1 MDQQQHSN
9 WKCPQCGLNDIGGD
23 RIKCPRC
30 GKKRNRWGYWDCAS
44 CQTKGIRAD
53 HKECPGCGRPRERKV
68 KFYLRDDL
76 IEFVDEVS
84 GNDAVR
90 IRRPNWICP
99 YCLQQND
106 DALQVCPYCGAN
118 RAESTEKYHDVKNE
132 PEPPPVPTYTPQKKK
147 KKKNG
152 CLFAAI
158 VMGIFW
164 GIMFIIA
171 GISVAFENASS
182 KKIRT
187 ADLTDAY
194 WECNVYLE
202 DLKTFEGNDWE
213 LPADAR
219 LLRTATEQYEY
230 VDHYE
235 RRSREVWINDDDD
248 DDWGGNDWDDG
259 GWEDYGD
266 GQFGVF
272 QMPFPLTFC
281 TVQPGAVLMRYET
294 EYYDEPV
301 YASEPRT
308 KYYYEYDRWVDGRL
322 LTTSGK
328 PGTEPYYESYTLRD
342 EKERERGRTTDYY
355 IIFNHKNHPVKL
367 TVAKEVFDAVIAEGR
382 LTYRCDISEN
392 KKNNPDYYI
401 ITGGQEYLCR
411 EHSDDGNEPD
421 EFDLTDSEA

>member
-23 RIKCPRC
+23 KIKCPRC

-53 HKECPGCGRPRERKV
+53 HKECPGCGRPRARNV

-76 IEFVDEVS
+76 VEFVDEVS

-106 DALQVCPYCGAN
+106 DAVQICPYCGAN
-118 RAESTEKYHDVKNE
+118 RTESTEKYHDVKEE
-132 PEPPPVPTYTPQKKK
+132 PQPASNPVYPQKKK
-147 KKKNG
+147 KKKSG
-152 CLFAAI
+152 CLLTAAI
-158 VMGIFW
+158 MGIFF
-164 GIMFIIA
+164 GIMFVIA
-171 GISVAFENASS
+171 GISVAIENASS
-182 KKIRT
+182 KKVRT

-202 DLKTFEGNDWE
+202 ELKTFEGNDWE
-213 LPADAR
+213 LPEYAR

-230 VDHYE
+230 IDHYE
-235 RRSREVWINDDDD
+235 RRSREVWVDDYDDNDNGWDND
-248 DDWGGNDWDDG
+248 DDWGGDWDDG

-272 QMPFPLTFC
+272 QIPFPLRVC
-281 TVQPGAVLMRYET
+281 MIQPAAVMMRYET
-294 EYYDEPV
+294 EYYDEPI

-308 KYYYEYDRWVDGRL
+308 KYYYEYDQWVDGRL
-322 LTTSGK
+322 LTTTGK
-328 PGTEPYYESYTLRD
+328 AGTEPYYESFTLG

-355 IIFNHKNHPVKL
+355 ITFPYKKENVRVSVGEDVFNEITREKKV
-367 TVAKEVFDAVIAEGR
+367 VF
-382 LTYRCDISEN
+382 RCDISDG
-392 KKNNPDYYI
+392 KKNDPVYVI
-401 ITGGQEYLCR
+401 QSGGQEYECR
-411 EHSDDGNEPD
+411 NAAS
-421 EFDLTDSEA
+421 

>member
-23 RIKCPRC
+23 KIKCPRC

-53 HKECPGCGRPRERKV
+53 HKECPGCGRPRDR

-90 IRRPNWICP
+90 IRKANWICP
-99 YCLQQND
+99 YCQQQND
-106 DALQVCPYCGAN
+106 DAVQVCAYCGAN
-118 RAESTEKYHDVKNE
+118 RSESTEKYHDVKKE
-132 PEPPPVPTYTPQKKK
+132 PEPAPAPVYKPQKKK
-147 KKKNG
+147 KSMPG
-152 CLFAAI
+152 CLLFTI

-171 GISVAFENASS
+171 GISTAIDKASS
-182 KKIRT
+182 KKVRT

-194 WECNVYLE
+194 WETNVYIEELR
-202 DLKTFEGNDWE
+202 TFEGNDWK

-235 RRSREVWINDDDD
+235 RRSREVWVDDADDWDDD
-248 DDWGGNDWDDG
+248 DDWDWGGGDDWDDG

-272 QMPFPLTFC
+272 QMPFPLTIC
-281 TVQPGAVLMRYET
+281 TAQPGAVLMRYET
-294 EYYDEPV
+294 EYYDEPI

-308 KYYYEYDRWVDGRL
+308 KYYYEYDQWVDGRL
-322 LTTSGK
+322 LTVNGK
-328 PGTEPYYESYTLRD
+328 PGTEPYFADVVLG
-342 EKERERGRTTDYY
+342 EKEREQGRTTDYY
-355 IIFNHKNHPVKL
+355 ISFLHKDEQVRLNVPADVFNDITKEQKL
-367 TVAKEVFDAVIAEGR
+367 AF
-382 LTYRCDISEN
+382 RCDITES
-392 KKNNPDYYI
+392 KKDPVFFVQS
-401 ITGGQEYLCR
+401 GGQEYECR
-411 EHSDDGNEPD
+411 NVLVHIDDSDLDFGY
-421 EFDLTDSEA
+421 